1 MIFVSYAAVVFAVAS
16 VQQPAAGSHTG
27 APIASR
33 PQQFSVR

>member
-16 VQQPAAGSHTG
+16 VLQPTAGSQTG
-27 APIASR
+27 AQTASR